1 MNSSAASIS
10 AAVAGVTL
18 SEWLRLN
25 CVIEGLRWQ
34 ELTYCSWPELFSSTA
49 GPFLGIGGQAMTTFR
64 MEAWTWEQWAIVFCN
79 GRVVRC
85 GEFQIQAEW
94 QGRDSDVNAGTT

>member
-1 MNSSAASIS
+1 MRNSSMNSSAASIS

-25 CVIEGLRWQ
+25 CGVEGLRWD
-34 ELTYCSWPELFSSTA
+34 ELTYCSWPELFASTA
-49 GPFLGIGGQAMTTFR
+49 GPFKGVGGQAFTTFR

-79 GRVVRC
+79 GRVVKC
-85 GEFQIQAEW
+85 CEFQIQAEW
-94 QGRDSDVNAGTT
+94 QGRGK